1 MRASALLVFASLT
14 RAAAAQPAA
23 TEELAGP
30 PLETAPSAD
39 AAALPAEPAFELPA
53 VAAGQVPASELR
65 LRPRRHL
72 GAELRV
78 VGYVTSREGCKPPPR
93 RARRPPPCS
102 GSRLTLGD
110 AASDGRERSI
120 VVLEVPG
127 PPRKPRRGAPPVPAL
142 SVGERVEIVGIWGE
156 HGDAGRAPEP
166 ALAYRQASPAPIETS
181 AAASAGSAA
190 VATAAPVAVTT
201 AESTLAIAKPPPR
214 LPVEAKAR
222 AASLASLS
230 ACTRAFSQGQH
241 AAALT
246 ACRRATSEWRGN
258 HMAWYVGASA
268 SMALGDWPTARAA
281 MEYAVALRPD
291 LAMYQLYHGVAIY
304 EEALATA
311 RAARP
316 AAAEVEHDTP
326 ALPLARDA
334 LRRAAHL
341 APALWRAHAYLAR
354 VYLDLGQ
361 ERRAAAAFAA
371 TARAHPRYAFAY
383 HGLVELYRRWG
394 YLEEAAAVA
403 RAGLG
408 KVAQSE
414 APELWFSLGVAEEER
429 GREAEAL
436 ESYGRALALRA
447 DHPHAL
453 LRRGQLHLRRGE
465 RERARLD
472 LRAVAS
478 SPDPAAARL
487 APAAAQLLQALDKP
501 AR

>member
-1 MRASALLVFASLT
+1 MRVSLLLVFASLT
-14 RAAAAQPAA
+14 RAASAQPVPS
-23 TEELAGP
+23 EELAGP
-30 PLETAPSAD
+30 PLEIAPSED
-39 AAALPAEPAFELPA
+39 PAALPAVPTFELPE
-53 VAAGQVPASELR
+53 VAAGQVPAGELR

-78 VGYVTSREGCKPPPR
+78 VGYITSREGCKPPAR
-93 RARRPPPCS
+93 RARRPPLCS

-120 VVLEVPG
+120 VVLEVPS
-127 PPRKPRRGAPPVPAL
+127 PPRKPRRGAPPVPTL
-142 SVGERVEIVGIWGE
+142 GVGERVEIVGVWGE
-156 HGDAGRAPEP
+156 HVGANRTPEL
-166 ALAYRQASPAPIETS
+166 ALAFRQAGPAQAQAGASTS
-181 AAASAGSAA
+181 SSTEPG
-190 VATAAPVAVTT
+190 AAPA
-201 AESTLAIAKPPPR
+201 AEPTLTIAKPPPR
-214 LPVEAKAR
+214 PPIEAKAR

-241 AAALT
+241 AAALA

-258 HMAWYVGASA
+258 HLAWYVGASA
-268 SMALGDWPTARAA
+268 SMALGDWPTARTA

-304 EEALATA
+304 EEALAAA

-316 AAAEVEHDTP
+316 AATEVEHDTP
-326 ALPLARDA
+326 ALPLAREA

-361 ERRAAAAFAA
+361 EHRAAAAFAA
-371 TARAHPRYAFAY
+371 TARAHPRYRFAY

-414 APELWFSLGVAEEER
+414 APELWFSLGVTEEER
-429 GREAEAL
+429 GRETEAL

-472 LRAVAS
+472 LGAVER

-487 APAAAQLLQALDKP
+487 APAAAQLLQTLDKP